1 MIWYFPF
8 ENGRNL
14 LLQMISVRI
23 FKSKTQWKLGCYF
36 FRGSFQNK
44 NILEQSVYP
53 SWQARLILWPAAG
66 CSQGAFPLS
75 PPVSKWTSCNKWRQ
89 IASASLNNGD
99 YRLEGGET
107 NSVWRPPNHLG
118 QQSKG
123 SVPRRWPPKHAGQ
136 DFPKRKLPLFNQNM
150 LVRIFYSE
158 NCHFWVIRL
167 WAFCQTCN

>member
-8 ENGRNL
+8 ETGINL

-23 FKSKTQWKLGCYF
+23 FKSKSQWKLGCYF
-36 FRGSFQNK
+36 FTGSFQNK
-44 NILEQSVYP
+44 NILEQSVYS

-66 CSQGAFPLS
+66 CSHGAFPLS

-107 NSVWRPPNHLG
+107 KGRKTNSVWRPPNHLG

-123 SVPRRWPPKHAGQ
+123 SVPRRWPLGATKTCRSGFSKAKTATFQPKHAGQ
-136 DFPKRKLPLFNQNM
+136 DFLQWKLPL
-150 LVRIFYSE
+150 LG
-158 NCHFWVIRL
+158 H
-167 WAFCQTCN
+167 

>member
-1 MIWYFPF
+1 
-8 ENGRNL
+8 
-14 LLQMISVRI
+14 MISVRI
-23 FKSKTQWKLGCYF
+23 FKSKSQWKLGCNL

-107 NSVWRPPNHLG
+107 RVGRQTVCGELPIISGSRV
-118 QQSKG
+118 KG
-123 SVPRRWPPKHAGQ
+123 RSHAGGHWEPPKHAGQ
-136 DFPKRKLPLFNQNM
+136 DFLKRKLPLFNQNM